1 MAQLPA
7 PSSLRALYDLELAAR
22 GYHADPSQLAA
33 LEALEDLRERL
44 IRRGAPTPAGRG
56 LLSRLLN
63 RNPEP
68 AERGVYLLGPVGRG
82 KTWLMDLFV
91 RSLPFPWHR
100 RRHFYRFMEEVHAAL
115 KAHAGTQDPLE
126 QVAADIAADTRVL
139 CFDELFVSD
148 IGDAMI
154 LGTLFE
160 ALFRHGVSL
169 VTTSNT
175 APDGL
180 YRDGLQRAR
189 FLPAIESLKL
199 NLKLVKVDGG
209 ADYRLRSLQRAGTWL
224 NDDAAGES
232 ALAGLFHSLMRGEA
246 ASASTLRIAGRD
258 IASRGAGTEVV
269 WFDFDALCEG
279 PRSAADYIEIA
290 RSWPA
295 VILTHIPLFTTLT
308 ENAARRFVALVDEL
322 YDHDVKL
329 AASAATAPQ
338 SLYQGE
344 RLVNEFQRT
353 ASRLI
358 EMQTPEYLGREHRP

>member
-1 MAQLPA
+1 MAAA
-7 PSSLRALYDLELAAR
+7 PVPCSLRALYDIELAER
-22 GYHADPSQLAA
+22 GYSADPAQLAA
-33 LEALEDLRERL
+33 LAALDDLRTRL
-44 IRRGAPTPAGRG
+44 IARGAPESPARG
-56 LLSRLLN
+56 LLSRLLR
-63 RNPEP
+63 RNPAP
-68 AERGVYLLGPVGRG
+68 AERGVYLVGPVGRG

-115 KAHAGTQDPLE
+115 KGHAGTRDPL
-126 QVAADIAADTRVL
+126 QRVAADIAADTRVL

-160 ALFRHGVSL
+160 SLLRHGVSL

-175 APDGL
+175 PPDDL
-180 YRDGLQRAR
+180 YLDGLQRAR
-189 FLPAIESLKL
+189 FLPAIELLKR
-199 NLKLVKVDGG
+199 NLQLVTVDGG
-209 ADYRLRSLQRAGTWL
+209 ADHRLRSLQRAGTWL
-224 NDDAAGES
+224 ADDEAAQA
-232 ALAGLFHSLMRGEA
+232 ALTGLFASLTRGETTGA
-246 ASASTLRIAGRD
+246 RNIRIAGRD
-258 IASRGAGTEVV
+258 IATRGAGSEVV
-269 WFDFDALCEG
+269 WFEFGALCEG
-279 PRSAADYIEIA
+279 PRGPADYIEIA

-295 VILTHIPLFTTLT
+295 VILTHVPLFTALN

-329 AASAATAPQ
+329 AVCAAAPPQ
-338 SLYQGE
+338 DLYRGE

-358 EMQTPEYLGREHRP
+358 EMQTPQYLGRGHRP